1 MKAPPKMAPP
11 SANADAKGGPS
22 ADPNKKKKA
31 LPPPSNPPPK
41 AGGSAAAAFR
51 SKSSLPPPNA
61 PPPGAGA
68 PSASVAKIRGA
79 ARPPSGAPPGVAQ
92 AKAGPPPNGQAKAMG
107 PPSTAPPTGA
117 APSMG
122 PPSSAP
128 PAKTHPTGTPPSTAP
143 PKAAV
148 KPPITPRNAEGDSK
162 GDAKSATSGP
172 PKPKPDAKRT
182 PPTSARGPP
191 GNAKPSPRSAPVDI
205 LGDDSSATANHS
217 AAPIKSNPVPVGK
230 PPKPVAQTQRP
241 PATAP
246 GKAPPADKPPA
257 MKPPL
262 VMKSTMEVLNDANAA
277 LSARSRNAEEGND
290 SSRRSSTSSTKEKEN
305 PGVFTTKMG
314 MAAQFSTQSRLNV
327 PEEEVIIVK
336 KRESKSTEAETKSD
350 GTGNASSSRPIA
362 NMNDS
367 FEDVEEIP
375 FLEDGKPDA
384 KSKDDQEEKSADH
397 KDDPEI
403 VIESKH
409 GPPKPSSGHSSSTSQ
424 SDSRSEHK
432 DNNFDEEK
440 DDGES
445 ILRRN
450 ATHEDIY
457 DELRKMKRESHS
469 PREDE
474 QTGSGHDREHD
485 HDRDY
490 ERDHE
495 RERDNSRSSSSS
507 EKDKGSTNS
516 DETTNDQSGRENREN
531 RDRERE
537 RDREKSREKRKDRRR
552 SKQDEPKKIQAQF
565 FNPKSVPYIPDHL
578 LEFVKRPLECGR
590 GQIVKCFI
598 ERNDSGPNKLAPI
611 YTLLLEVNSSSGRPI
626 MYARKKA
633 TSRITSHYV
642 ISMNRWVESCAR
654 VYKLKLALT
663 CCLNSFRDDLF
674 LSRMMRSHQYIGKLR
689 SSTSLMEY
697 CLYDQGDN
705 PEDLD
710 SDCEVDDELRQSI
723 RAELAVIRY
732 HNTKKGAQN
741 VLDSSNFVFMH
752 KRETKYD
759 PLSSCIVD
767 FRSRATCVSV
777 KNFQLVHSE
786 PTNEEMRDQ
795 YRKAYPDF
803 VYEDQGTVSLPQEYV
818 LLQLGKVGKD
828 CFNMDFH
835 DKVPE
840 RNGEKFVVQDLAFR
854 PDGSQVVAAVGTRV
868 LVYDAVDGTLLHSL
882 KGHKGTVYAVDY
894 SHDGKRFASGGADN
908 IVIIWTD
915 KAEGILK
922 YTHNDSIQKLAYN
935 PQSQCLASCTASDF
949 GLWAPEQK
957 SVAKHKVVAKILS
970 ACWSKDGQLLALG
983 LLNGNVTLRDKLG
996 AEKRLIERSSA
1007 PVWALAWSPAHEDDS
1022 TDILAVGCWDRTL
1035 AFYTP
1040 GGVMQGKARKLAF
1053 NPTSLTYFRFGEY
1066 RVMSCIS
1073 GEGLTWSV

>member
-1 MKAPPKMAPP
+1 MADEKGSDESKDATSTPRTMKAPPKMAPP
-11 SANADAKGGPS
+11 PNANADAKGGPS
-22 ADPNKKKKA
+22 ADPTKKKKA

-51 SKSSLPPPNA
+51 SKSSLPPPNG

-79 ARPPSGAPPGVAQ
+79 ARPPSGAPPGAAQ

-107 PPSTAPPTGA
+107 PPSSTPPTTA

-128 PAKTHPTGTPPSTAP
+128 STKPHPTGAPPSTAP
-143 PKAAV
+143 PKAAA
-148 KPPITPRNAEGDSK
+148 KPPITPRTGDGESK
-162 GDAKSATSGP
+162 GDAKAATGP
-172 PKPKPDAKRT
+172 PKPRPDAKRT

-191 GNAKPSPRSAPVDI
+191 GDAKPAPRAAPVDI
-205 LGDDSSATANHS
+205 LGDDSPTMASNAG
-217 AAPIKSNPVPVGK
+217 APVKTNAVPAGK
-230 PPKPVAQTQRP
+230 PPKPVSQTQRP

-246 GKAPPADKPPA
+246 AKAPPADKPPVV
-257 MKPPL
+257 KPPL

-277 LSARSRNAEEGND
+277 LSARSRGSEDED
-290 SSRRSSTSSTKEKEN
+290 ESSRRLSTPSTKEKEK

-314 MAAQFSTQSRLNV
+314 MAAQFSTQLRLNV
-327 PEEEVIIVK
+327 PEEEVIVVK
-336 KRESKSTEAETKSD
+336 KREAKSTEAEAKPDVSA
-350 GTGNASSSRPIA
+350 NAKSSRPIA
-362 NMNDS
+362 NIDDS

-375 FLEDGKPDA
+375 FLEDGKADVKP
-384 KSKDDQEEKSADH
+384 KDGREEKAVEH
-397 KDDPEI
+397 EDDPEI
-403 VIESKH
+403 VMESKH
-409 GPPKPSSGHSSSTSQ
+409 GPAKPSASRSSSSSQ
-424 SDSRSEHK
+424 GDTRSEHK
-432 DNNFDEEK
+432 DNNHNLNEEK
-440 DDGES
+440 EDGES
-445 ILRRN
+445 VLRRN

-457 DELRKMKRESHS
+457 DELWKMKRGSQS
-469 PREDE
+469 PREAE
-474 QTGSGHDREHD
+474 NTGSD
-485 HDRDY
+485 H

-495 RERDNSRSSSSS
+495 RDHDRDHDRDRERNDSRSSSFNDK
-507 EKDKGSTNS
+507 KDKGSTNS
-516 DETTNDQSGRENREN
+516 DENTNEHSGREGRESRDRDRD
-531 RDRERE
+531 RDRER
-537 RDREKSREKRKDRRR
+537 SREKRKDRRR

-578 LEFVKRPLECGR
+578 LDFVKRPLECGR

-642 ISMNRWVESCAR
+642 IS
-654 VYKLKLALT
+654 
-663 CCLNSFRDDLF
+663 LNRDDLF

-689 SSTSLMEY
+689 SSTSMMEY

-732 HNTKKGAQN
+732 HNSKKPYPRKMEVVIPAILENGQGYLEWRPLSRDQMMEEHVRNITAAGGQN
-741 VLDSSNFVFMH
+741 VMDASNFAFLH

-786 PTNEEMRDQ
+786 PTNEQMRDQ

-828 CFNMDFH
+828 CFNMDFQY
-835 DKVPE
+835 PLSML
-840 RNGEKFVVQDLAFR
+840 QAF
-854 PDGSQVVAAVGTRV
+854 AI
-868 LVYDAVDGTLLHSL
+868 SL
-882 KGHKGTVYAVDY
+882 
-894 SHDGKRFASGGADN
+894 SRFD
-908 IVIIWTD
+908 T
-915 KAEGILK
+915 K
-922 YTHNDSIQKLAYN
+922 Q
-935 PQSQCLASCTASDF
+935 
-949 GLWAPEQK
+949 
-957 SVAKHKVVAKILS
+957 
-970 ACWSKDGQLLALG
+970 
-983 LLNGNVTLRDKLG
+983 R
-996 AEKRLIERSSA
+996 
-1007 PVWALAWSPAHEDDS
+1007 
-1022 TDILAVGCWDRTL
+1022 
-1035 AFYTP
+1035 
-1040 GGVMQGKARKLAF
+1040 
-1053 NPTSLTYFRFGEY
+1053 
-1066 RVMSCIS
+1066 
-1073 GEGLTWSV
+1073 

>member
-1 MKAPPKMAPP
+1 MAPP
-11 SANADAKGGPS
+11 PNANADAKGGPS
-22 ADPNKKKKA
+22 ADPTKKKKA

-51 SKSSLPPPNA
+51 SKSSLPPPNG

-79 ARPPSGAPPGVAQ
+79 ARPPSAAPPGAAQ

-107 PPSTAPPTGA
+107 PPSSAPPTA
-117 APSMG
+117 ATPSMG

-128 PAKTHPTGTPPSTAP
+128 PAKPQPTGAPPSTAP
-143 PKAAV
+143 PKAAAV
-148 KPPITPRNAEGDSK
+148 KPPITPRTGEGESK
-162 GDAKSATSGP
+162 GDAKAAPAGP

-191 GNAKPSPRSAPVDI
+191 GDAKPTPRAAAAAPVDI
-205 LGDDSSATANHS
+205 LGDDSPVVAASSTA
-217 AAPIKSNPVPVGK
+217 PVKTNAVPSGK
-230 PPKPVAQTQRP
+230 PPKPVPQTQRP

-246 GKAPPADKPPA
+246 AKAPPADKTPVV
-257 MKPPL
+257 KPPL
-262 VMKSTMEVLNDANAA
+262 MKSTMEVLNDANAA
-277 LSARSRNAEEGND
+277 LSARSRGSEDEGEP
-290 SSRRSSTSSTKEKEN
+290 SRRLSAPSAKEKEN

-327 PEEEVIIVK
+327 PEEEVIVVK
-336 KRESKSTEAETKSD
+336 KRETKSTEAEAKPDVSA
-350 GTGNASSSRPIA
+350 NAKSSRPIA
-362 NMNDS
+362 NIDDS

-375 FLEDGKPDA
+375 FLEDGKADA
-384 KSKDDQEEKSADH
+384 KDKDEREEKAVEH
-397 KDDPEI
+397 EDDPEI

-409 GPPKPSSGHSSSTSQ
+409 GPSKPSASRSSSSSQ
-424 SDSRSEHK
+424 GDIRSEHK

-440 DDGES
+440 EDGEG
-445 ILRRN
+445 
-450 ATHEDIY
+450 
-457 DELRKMKRESHS
+457 RES
-469 PREDE
+469 R
-474 QTGSGHDREHD
+474 
-485 HDRDY
+485 DRD
-490 ERDHE
+490 RD
-495 RERDNSRSSSSS
+495 RD
-507 EKDKGSTNS
+507 
-516 DETTNDQSGRENREN
+516 
-531 RDRERE
+531 RDRER
-537 RDREKSREKRKDRRR
+537 SREKRKDRRR

-642 ISMNRWVESCAR
+642 ISMNR
-654 VYKLKLALT
+654 
-663 CCLNSFRDDLF
+663 DDLF

-689 SSTSLMEY
+689 SSTSMMEY

-732 HNTKKGAQN
+732 HNSKKPYPRKMEVVIPSILENGQGYLEWRPLSRDQMMEEHVRTITAAGGQN
-741 VLDSSNFVFMH
+741 VMDASNFVFLH

-786 PTNEEMRDQ
+786 PTNEQMRDQ

-828 CFNMDFH
+828 CFNMDFQY
-835 DKVPE
+835 PLSML
-840 RNGEKFVVQDLAFR
+840 QAF
-854 PDGSQVVAAVGTRV
+854 AI
-868 LVYDAVDGTLLHSL
+868 SL
-882 KGHKGTVYAVDY
+882 
-894 SHDGKRFASGGADN
+894 SRFD
-908 IVIIWTD
+908 T
-915 KAEGILK
+915 K
-922 YTHNDSIQKLAYN
+922 Q
-935 PQSQCLASCTASDF
+935 
-949 GLWAPEQK
+949 
-957 SVAKHKVVAKILS
+957 
-970 ACWSKDGQLLALG
+970 
-983 LLNGNVTLRDKLG
+983 R
-996 AEKRLIERSSA
+996 
-1007 PVWALAWSPAHEDDS
+1007 
-1022 TDILAVGCWDRTL
+1022 
-1035 AFYTP
+1035 
-1040 GGVMQGKARKLAF
+1040 
-1053 NPTSLTYFRFGEY
+1053 
-1066 RVMSCIS
+1066 
-1073 GEGLTWSV
+1073 